1 MERQKRKKSIRSRI
15 LALTLAILTAFT
27 ALTSQTAYASSV
39 GGNVSGGGTGGMG
52 ATTDAK
58 AWSSNDQG
66 YRFYLVDEN
75 FNRVTATYDFLFS
88 APTKVGEENYTTRFD
103 SSSSPNEHYRY
114 SISELAR
121 LTQQSV
127 TLIPKPVQNNKGQ
140 GVVFKEW
147 FLKNS
152 TGSGGIIN
160 SGSSGSNKGHTGSS
174 SGSHTG
180 GSHTGSSSSGNNNS
194 TSTVPPEIS
203 SVYNSPNKSVLSKTT
218 SEIAKSM
225 TDEEK
230 AKVKKLKNQ
239 ALTMAQT
246 NYD

>member
-1 MERQKRKKSIRSRI
+1 MERQKRSKSIRSRI
-15 LALTLAILTAFT
+15 LALTLALLTAFT
-27 ALTSQTAYASSV
+27 ALPSQTAYADSV

-75 FNRVTATYDFLFS
+75 FNRVTDVYDFYFS
-88 APTKVGEENYTTRFD
+88 TPTKVGELIFTTRFD
-103 SSSSPNEHYRY
+103 SPSSPSGRHLY
-114 SISELAR
+114 SIQELAR

-127 TLIPKPVQNNKGQ
+127 TSIPKPVQNNRGQ
-140 GVVFKEW
+140 GVEFKEW
-147 FLKNS
+147 FLKNLK
-152 TGSGGIIN
+152 GSGGILS

-180 GSHTGSSSSGNNNS
+180 GSSSGSSSSSGSNNS

-203 SVYNSPNKSVLSKTT
+203 SVYNSPNK
-218 SEIAKSM
+218 
-225 TDEEK
+225 
-230 AKVKKLKNQ
+230 
-239 ALTMAQT
+239 
-246 NYD
+246 